1 MPRFSGEYRETFV
14 VRAPLEKARDHFADL
29 DTIAAN
35 YGGLVKHEKKGDD
48 TLYFLL
54 KPKAEKGI
62 SFQGEYTAR
71 YVVDGD
77 VLRWSTVDGKNMW
90 SEGTARFVR
99 EGDDRTRV
107 EYHQR
112 IETEMSINR
121 LLAKIASPIVSR
133 EITNGVKQY
142 LQRMRNAL

>member
-1 MPRFSGEYRETFV
+1 MPRFSGEYRETFHV
-14 VRAPLEKARDHFADL
+14 DAPLEQVRDHFADL

-35 YGGLVKHEKKGDD
+35 YGGLERFEKKSED

-54 KPKAEKGI
+54 EPKSEKGI

-77 VLRWSTVDGKNMW
+77 VLRWSTVDGRNMW
-90 SEGTARFVR
+90 SEGTARFSR
-99 EGDDRTRV
+99 DGDKRTRV

-133 EITNGVKQY
+133 EISQGVKAY
-142 LQRMRNAL
+142 LQRMRASV